1 MVSKRFSHPS
11 TQMVTTRFSHPS
23 TQMATTRFSHH
34 HHHASLLKSS
44 IKQEACFGAWAQSAS
59 FSLSLSLGVWALCAS
74 LSQHHNAVQS
84 VRPIQRIVL
93 IENNSGQQH

>member
-1 MVSKRFSHPS
+1 MEYEEYSSLAGVNADSIQFIDDP
-11 TQMVTTRFSHPS
+11 VVG
-23 TQMATTRFSHH
+23 SHH

-84 VRPIQRIVL
+84 VRCRGF
-93 IENNSGQQH
+93 SGSTGR

>member
-1 MVSKRFSHPS
+1 
-11 TQMVTTRFSHPS
+11 
-23 TQMATTRFSHH
+23 MAQWFCRRNNHHH

-59 FSLSLSLGVWALCAS
+59 LSLSLSLGVWALCAS